1 MTAVASC
8 KLQVTSHK
16 SQVTSHKSQVTK
28 KATCWSPCRMRPC
41 GPYPTYR
48 KPSKPER
55 MVACLLPLVSYFS
68 AAYLHRPPLS
78 FILYPLSFILYPFS
92 FFLFP
97 FSFFLYLALS
107 FQLNSSPTP
116 IRSYCSRSTSR
127 LASVSGCL
135 CSQPRGNFRI

>member
-16 SQVTSHKSQVTK
+16 THK

-78 FILYPLSFILYPFS
+78 FILYPLSF
-92 FFLFP
+92 FLFP
-97 FSFFLYLALS
+97 LSCPIVSTKFEPHPNPIILLAFD
-107 FQLNSSPTP
+107 FQTRQRERML
-116 IRSYCSRSTSR
+116 
-127 LASVSGCL
+127 V
-135 CSQPRGNFRI
+135 

>member
-1 MTAVASC
+1 MTAVASH

-16 SQVTSHKSQVTK
+16 SKVKSQKSKVKSQK

-78 FILYPLSFILYPFS
+78 FILYPLSFILYPLS
-92 FFLFP
+92 FILFP
-97 FSFFLYLALS
+97 FSFFLFPLSCPIVSTKFEPHPNPIILLAFD
-107 FQLNSSPTP
+107 FQTRQRERML
-116 IRSYCSRSTSR
+116 
-127 LASVSGCL
+127 V
-135 CSQPRGNFRI
+135 

>member
-8 KLQVTSHK
+8 KSQVTSHKSQVTSHKSQVTSHK

-78 FILYPLSFILYPFS
+78 FFLYPFS

-97 FSFFLYLALS
+97 LSCPIVSTKFEPHPNPIILLAFD
-107 FQLNSSPTP
+107 FQTRQRERML
-116 IRSYCSRSTSR
+116 
-127 LASVSGCL
+127 V
-135 CSQPRGNFRI
+135 

>member
-16 SQVTSHKSQVTK
+16 SQVTSHKSQVTSHK
-28 KATCWSPCRMRPC
+28 SQKRRPVGRLVGC
-41 GPYPTYR
+41 VPAVLIRPTENHR
-48 KPSKPER
+48 SLKEWLLVS
-55 MVACLLPLVSYFS
+55 CLLSLIFQ
-68 AAYLHRPPLS
+68 PPTCTAH
-78 FILYPLSFILYPFS
+78 LYPLSFILY
-92 FFLFP
+92 P

>member
-1 MTAVASC
+1 MTAVASH
-8 KLQVTSHK
+8 KSQVTSHK

-78 FILYPLSFILYPFS
+78 FILYPLSFILFPFS

-97 FSFFLYLALS
+97 LSCPIVSTKFEPHPNPIILLAFD
-107 FQLNSSPTP
+107 FQTRQRERML
-116 IRSYCSRSTSR
+116 
-127 LASVSGCL
+127 V
-135 CSQPRGNFRI
+135 

>member
-78 FILYPLSFILYPFS
+78 FILYPLSF
-92 FFLFP
+92 FLFP
-97 FSFFLYLALS
+97 LSCPIVSTKFEPHPNPIILLAFD
-107 FQLNSSPTP
+107 FQTRQRERML
-116 IRSYCSRSTSR
+116 
-127 LASVSGCL
+127 V
-135 CSQPRGNFRI
+135 